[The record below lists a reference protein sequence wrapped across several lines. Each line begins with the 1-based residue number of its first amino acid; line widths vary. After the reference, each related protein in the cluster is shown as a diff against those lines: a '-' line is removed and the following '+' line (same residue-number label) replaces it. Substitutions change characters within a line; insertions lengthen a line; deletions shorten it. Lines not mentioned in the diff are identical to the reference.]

1 MILKLVLIGE
11 NFLSWCF
18 RPENKRTAGCF
29 GGLLTEWFSSD
40 ELGRGRLVAG
50 IRVCHE
56 ATEGARAE
64 FPREGVV
71 RCSTQPD
78 QRNFLIDAMPSC
90 RVDTADVKGI
100 IQNGSVVGLIK

>member
-1 MILKLVLIGE
+1 MILKLVLIDE

-18 RPENKRTAGCF
+18 RPENKKTAGCF
-29 GGLLTEWFSSD
+29 GGLLTEWFSSV
-40 ELGRGRLVAG
+40 EQSRGRLVAG

-56 ATEGARAE
+56 ATEDARAE

-78 QRNFLIDAMPSC
+78 QRNFLIDATPSC
-90 RVDTADVKGI
+90 RVDTIDVKGI
-100 IQNGSVVGLIK
+100 IKSRVEVG